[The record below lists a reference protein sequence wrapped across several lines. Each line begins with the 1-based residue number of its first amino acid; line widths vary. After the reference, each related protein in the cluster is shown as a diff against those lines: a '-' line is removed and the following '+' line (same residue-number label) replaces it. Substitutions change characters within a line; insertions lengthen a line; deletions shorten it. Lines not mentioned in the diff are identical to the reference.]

1 MRLILAMGIG
11 LMVMFVMGSE
21 MLYFVAMGLG
31 MLVMMLIM
39 MHIMCPYIETMES
52 WSEEKQARSV
62 FYLAIF
68 AIAML
73 VFCDPGSSIVA
84 KQKRMTP
91 VRQVI

>member
-1 MRLILAMGIG
+1 
-11 LMVMFVMGSE
+11 

-31 MLVMMLIM
+31 MLVIMLIM

-52 WSEEKQARSV
+52 WSEEKQTRYV

-73 VFCDPGSSIVA
+73 VFCEPDSSIVV
-84 KQKRMTP
+84 KQKQMAP